1 MNKRLTALQVDNFAK
16 EGTLFPV
23 PVLTPDEVQR
33 FRDNILEFEQAF
45 KGSLP
50 ARLTGET
57 HLHFPWA
64 YELATHPHIL
74 DVAED
79 LLGPDVLIHSTT
91 MFHKPAGSASFAS
104 WHQDG
109 YFMDLSEPS
118 FITIWVALTPSTPE
132 NGCVRVIPGTHL
144 LSKIEHGNTAI
155 SSTNLLGSG
164 LQVSQPFDLSL
175 ARNVVLQPGELS
187 VHHVYAVHGS
197 EPNHSD
203 QDRIGFV
210 VKLVPARVK
219 QKFPHFEVVKAR
231 GEDRFGH
238 WKHLAQPPVGEFEEC
253 LQRHI
258 AFCED
263 LQRTRGALGRK
274 EG

>member
-1 MNKRLTALQVDNFAK
+1 MIKRLTDSQVKRFAV
-16 EGTLFPV
+16 EGILYPV
-23 PVLTPDEVQR
+23 PVLNPQEVAHYRTQ
-33 FRDNILEFEQAF
+33 ILQFENAF
-45 KGSLP
+45 AGKLP

-64 YELATHPHIL
+64 YELATQPHVL

-79 LLGPDVLIHSTT
+79 LLGPDLLIHSTT
-91 MFHKPAGSASFAS
+91 MFHKPAGSGSYAS

-109 YFMDLSEPS
+109 YFMELSEPN
-118 FITIWVALTPSTPE
+118 FITIWIALTPSNTS
-132 NGCVRVIPGTHL
+132 NGCVRVLPGTHL
-144 LSKIEHGNTAI
+144 LSKIDHSKSAI

-164 LQVSQPFDLSL
+164 LQVNQDFDLST
-175 ARNVVLQPGELS
+175 ARDVVLSPGELS
-187 VHHVYAVHGS
+187 VHHVYTVHGS

-210 VKLVPARVK
+210 VKLLPARVK

-238 WKHLAQPPVGEFEEC
+238 WKHLKQPPMGDFEEC
-253 LQRHI
+253 LKKHI
-258 AFCED
+258 AFCDE
-263 LQRTRGALGRK
+263 LQKTRGALGRK

>member
-1 MNKRLTALQVDNFAK
+1 MTKRLSPEQVDRFA
-16 EGTLFPV
+16 EDGVLFPV
-23 PVLTPDEVQR
+23 PVLNPEEVAH
-33 FRDNILEFEQAF
+33 FRGKILEFENAF
-45 KGSLP
+45 AGKLP

-64 YELATHPHIL
+64 YELATHPNII

-79 LLGPDVLIHSTT
+79 LLGSDLVIHSTT
-91 MFHKPAGSASFAS
+91 MFHKPAGSGSFAS

-109 YFMDLSEPS
+109 FFMELSEPK
-118 FITIWVALTPSTPE
+118 FITIWVALTPSTSE
-132 NGCVRVIPGTHL
+132 NGCVRVLPGTHH
-144 LSKIEHGNTAI
+144 LSKINHGKTAI
-155 SSTNLLGSG
+155 SATNLLGSG
-164 LQVSQPFDLSL
+164 LQVSQEFDLST
-175 ARNVVLQPGELS
+175 ARDIVLQPGELS

-210 VKLVPARVK
+210 IKLVPTHVK
-219 QKFPHFEVVKAR
+219 QKFPHFEVVAAR
-231 GEDRFGH
+231 GEDRHGH
-238 WKHLAQPPVGEFEEC
+238 WKHLQEPPTGDFDTC
-253 LQRHI
+253 LKNHI

-263 LQRTRGALGRK
+263 LQKTRGALGRK